1 MLQKPSKMRR
11 ESIVLAE
18 AKRGVHI
25 AMKEIPLSKGR
36 FTLVDDEDYPNLMSH
51 RWYLERDGNHYYVIH
66 RPQTNGKKHR
76 VCIHNVILGE
86 PPENHIVDHIDGNP
100 LNNQKSNLRFVT
112 RRQNS
117 QNRHQKK
124 TSIFP
129 GVYWNKRSNRWHAK
143 IVIDG
148 VKHNIGYY
156 RSEVEAFN
164 GYCSKLKEIGCVLVG
179 CIK

>member
-1 MLQKPSKMRR
+1 MHR

-18 AKRGVHI
+18 TKRGVHA

-36 FTLVDDEDYPNLMSH
+36 FTSVDDEDYPYLMSH
-51 RWYLERDGNHYYVIH
+51 RWYLEKEGDHYYVIH
-66 RPQTNGKKHR
+66 RPKTDGKKR
-76 VCIHNVILGE
+76 RICMHNKIMG
-86 PPENHIVDHIDGNP
+86 PAPENQIVDHIDGNP

-129 GVYWNKRSNRWHAK
+129 GVYRDKRSNRWRAR
-143 IVIDG
+143 IFIDG
-148 VKHNIGYY
+148 ASHHIGYY

-179 CIK
+179 GIK